1 MSDSINVK
9 ENASDKIEQARAELE
24 STLDAIEDKFNVGK
38 RVDEVT
44 TRVRDSYETNPL
56 PWIVGAAAAAVSV
69 VAVIAWAIL
78 SDDD

>member
-1 MSDSINVK
+1 MMSDDNSKNL
-9 ENASDKIEQARAELE
+9 EQARAELE
-24 STLDAIEDKFNVGK
+24 NTLDAIEDKFNVGK
-38 RVDEVT
+38 RVDEVA
-44 TRVRDSYETNPL
+44 TRVRSSYESNPV